1 MFMKIKLLIYVGVL
15 LIGLTLG
22 YTVNDWKRDSQD
34 LKIKEA
40 LDLILQEQQQFQL
53 KEALAFEKR
62 LKEIKNNER
71 IIHTKEKEIVERP
84 IYINDCIDVDGLSII
99 KQYANG
105 E

>member
-1 MFMKIKLLIYVGVL
+1 MKVKLLVYIGVL
-15 LIGLTLG
+15 FLGLTIG
-22 YTVNDWKRDSQD
+22 YTINDWKRDSQD
-34 LKIKEA
+34 LRIKES
-40 LDLILQEQQQFQL
+40 LNLILQEQQDFQL

-71 IIHTKEKEIVERP
+71 IIHTKEKEVVERP
-84 IYINDCIDVDGLSII
+84 IYISDCIDVDGLSII